1 MSILI
6 GADIVPTSLNSDLF
20 VVGDALNLL
29 GDTLLAVLKSADY
42 RVFNLETPL
51 TDIVAPI
58 KKRGPALC
66 ANCETVNA
74 MKNMN
79 VNLFTLA
86 NNHILDQGNSGLEST
101 FKTLE
106 QKGIAYLGAG
116 KNLQKAREP
125 YIVAI
130 NGKKFGFYACAE
142 HEFSIATDK
151 CAGANPFDTLESFD
165 HVANLKVECDYV
177 VVLYHGGKEH
187 YRYPSPMLQK
197 VCRKFIEKGAN
208 LVICQHSHCIGC
220 EEKFKNGTIVY
231 GQGNF
236 LFDSCRGSF
245 ADQSLLI
252 RITYD
257 LQVEYIPLIRQNHG
271 VRLAEGE
278 IGKKI
283 LEEFKNRSE
292 QIKSND
298 FIESEYTKFAELMIG
313 RYLHHFSGYLHKL
326 LYFILKKLFRP
337 SLNKIFVKS
346 YNKNELLALQNYVE
360 CEAHR
365 ELLLRGLKIRRS

>member
-1 MSILI
+1 MSMII
-6 GADIVPTSLNSDLF
+6 GADIVPSLSNSDLF
-20 VVGDALNLL
+20 AAGDALNLL
-29 GDTLLAVLKSADY
+29 GDALFAVLKSADY
-42 RVFNLETPL
+42 RIFNLETPL

-58 KKRGPALC
+58 KKCGPALY

-74 MKNMN
+74 IKKMD

-101 FKTLE
+101 LRTLE

-116 KNLQKAREP
+116 KNQQEVIKP
-125 YIVAI
+125 YIATI
-130 NGKKFGFYACAE
+130 NGRKFGFYACAE

-151 CAGANPFDTLESFD
+151 CAGANPFDALESFD
-165 HVANLKVECDYV
+165 HVLSLRAECDYV

-208 LVICQHSHCIGC
+208 LVVCQHSHCIGC
-220 EEKFKNGTIVY
+220 EERFENGVIVY

-236 LFDSCRGSF
+236 LFDSCGGQF
-245 ADQSLLI
+245 ANQSLLI
-252 RITYD
+252 RVTD
-257 LQVEYIPLIRQNHG
+257 DFQVEYIPLVSQNHG

-278 IGKKI
+278 IGRKI
-283 LEEFKNRSE
+283 LEEFYERSE
-292 QIKSND
+292 QIKVKG
-298 FIESEYTKFAELMIG
+298 FVESKYAEFAKRMIDG
-313 RYLHHFSGYLHKL
+313 YLLAFSGYAHKPM
-326 LYFILKKLFRP
+326 YRILNKLFGYR
-337 SLNKIFVKS
+337 LNKIFAHAYEK
-346 YNKNELLALQNYVE
+346 KELLAIQNFVE

-365 ELLLRGLKIRRS
+365 ELLLRGLKNE